1 MFSVDNVDRFKPGE
15 SNEIL
20 GPGTYNPG
28 EYHAIKKAP
37 PTPNGFGGHTQ
48 RVFSGNSGLLDGP
61 VIDRQPHGDR
71 LKGPGPLAYTV
82 QDDRMIS
89 PVRRQSVSGPMR
101 SQSRGRQ
108 DAHPREI
115 TPGPGAYLRMNRD
128 IKRKSVPPPPPPAVS
143 WERVPTAPSIPGH
156 HQSFG
161 YEESPMG
168 ELVQQVRVDEG
179 YDGTKMSMPGPSDYR
194 PSMRGVKPNRGNVD
208 LARTSG
214 HDTFDRKH
222 EAPVP
227 FNPYDHPH
235 GTHPVRDFVEETPG
249 TRDGKP
255 RKSAAFASGV
265 GRSSIDGDLGQGLL
279 KPSPGPGSYDLA
291 CSDASQAPGRTGTYF
306 ASAGPSRM
314 DRDRVV
320 KRTPVQYVDAVSV
333 FDQRTR
339 RRSRHLGPNKTG
351 FGCGGRTDWTR
362 NNSGAGPGAYEPK
375 NGVID
380 QMNQRVSSR
389 SGAFG
394 TSQTRFQVSKDRTGE
409 VQPLHGRNLIP
420 VPGHRKRG
428 PSLGLWFRGQ
438 PRQMKGPLPKQCRQC
453 TGAFAS
459 HTKRSTIHG
468 RAGPAPT
475 AYDVAYDWNKT
486 GSVRLHGGGRKQEKD
501 NGVPGPGSF
510 NLAGT
515 LNAGVENR
523 KKVMLV
529 SAERFG
535 VGGPL
540 YTHPSVSDEPGP
552 GNYDYEMPFGNLLK
566 PTYNVQIAEQCRELV
581 F

>member
-1 MFSVDNVDRFKPGE
+1 MHEAASRRVCRALYQQSNTARNATAAARAAPQHQAKQQQQKQQQPMFSVDNVDRFKPGE

-37 PTPNGFGGHTQ
+37 PTPNGFGHTQ

-61 VIDRQPHGDR
+61 VVDRQPHGDR

-89 PVRRQSVSGPMR
+89 PVRRQSVSGPMQ

-194 PSMRGVKPNRGNVD
+194 PSMRGVKPNRGHVD

-214 HDTFDRKH
+214 HDTFDRKQ

-279 KPSPGPGSYDLA
+279 KPSPGPGSYDLFGRL
-291 CSDASQAPGRTGTYF
+291 ASPRENRHVLRVGRSLKDGPGPRRETD
-306 ASAGPSRM
+306 AGPICGRCVGV
-314 DRDRVV
+314 RPANA
-320 KRTPVQYVDAVSV
+320 KTFKAPRTQ
-333 FDQRTR
+333 
-339 RRSRHLGPNKTG
+339 
-351 FGCGGRTDWTR
+351 
-362 NNSGAGPGAYEPK
+362 
-375 NGVID
+375 
-380 QMNQRVSSR
+380 
-389 SGAFG
+389 
-394 TSQTRFQVSKDRTGE
+394 
-409 VQPLHGRNLIP
+409 
-420 VPGHRKRG
+420 
-428 PSLGLWFRGQ
+428 
-438 PRQMKGPLPKQCRQC
+438 
-453 TGAFAS
+453 
-459 HTKRSTIHG
+459 
-468 RAGPAPT
+468 
-475 AYDVAYDWNKT
+475 
-486 GSVRLHGGGRKQEKD
+486 
-501 NGVPGPGSF
+501 
-510 NLAGT
+510 
-515 LNAGVENR
+515 
-523 KKVMLV
+523 
-529 SAERFG
+529 
-535 VGGPL
+535 
-540 YTHPSVSDEPGP
+540 
-552 GNYDYEMPFGNLLK
+552 
-566 PTYNVQIAEQCRELV
+566 
-581 F
+581 